1 MIESI
6 NNTYSILVDK
16 IDSWVATFISM
27 LPNLTVAA
35 LVMLAAVLVS
45 RGVEK
50 LFEKFNHKFISNKT
64 LRNLVTKVLKIGV
77 LITGMFI
84 ALSVLQLNKAVT
96 SFLAGA
102 GIIGLA
108 LGFAFQD
115 TAANFM
121 SGLLM
126 AVRKPF
132 KVNDII
138 ESGGVMGHVKKID
151 FRTTTLTNFNGQN
164 VIIPNRKVFEEL
176 ITNYVQTGERRLEL
190 EVGVSYGDD
199 LDKVE
204 KVAKRAIEQVNG
216 VIKDRIQVLYSEFGS
231 SSINMVIHIWM
242 EYPDQPTF
250 LKVRSE
256 SIKSLKKAFDK
267 NDIVIPFP
275 IRTLDF
281 GIKGGMELKEA
292 LPVSIGDKEYVNN

>member
-6 NNTYSILVDK
+6 NNAYSILLDK
-16 IDSWVATFISM
+16 VDSWAETLISM
-27 LPNLTVAA
+27 LPNLAVATLIIVA
-35 LVMLAAVLVS
+35 SILVS
-45 RGVEK
+45 RLVEK
-50 LFEKFNHKFISNKT
+50 LFSRVNQKFISNQA
-64 LRNLVTKVLKIGV
+64 LRNLVTKVVKFAVIV
-77 LITGMFI
+77 TGLFI

-126 AVRKPF
+126 AIRKPF
-132 KVNDII
+132 KVGDVI
-138 ESGGVMGHVKKID
+138 ESGDVMGHVKKID

-176 ITNYVQTGERRLEL
+176 ITNYVQTGERRLDL

-199 LDKVE
+199 LDLVE
-204 KVAKRAIEQVNG
+204 KVAKKAVEKVDG
-216 VIKDRIQVLYSEFGS
+216 VFKDRIKVLYTEFGS

-242 EYPDQPTF
+242 EYPDQPSF
-250 LKVRSE
+250 LQVRSDA
-256 SIKSLKKAFDK
+256 IKSIKKAFDG

-281 GIKGGMELKEA
+281 GIKGGMGLKDA
-292 LPVSIGDKEYVNN
+292 LPQSVSDDIYANN